1 MVCYH
6 CKLVLLQSFP
16 LIFVSFL
23 YWETIYS
30 FVGDKKLKEV
40 HIKLLLICYLPRF
53 GRASQMEPRAS
64 SIDHF
69 HHLHPYI
76 FKWPCLIKGQEWRWI
91 IIYFHW
97 FSTGILVNGQFSWK
111 WKKKIAQYMIW
122 RISEVNVM
130 LKQLKGSDLPQLL
143 DEVA

>member
-1 MVCYH
+1 MILGTHILSVHSGNNIYTYIIQTYLFFKMSDTNIGFAYMVCYH

-69 HHLHPYI
+69 HHLYPYI
-76 FKWPCLIKGQEWRWI
+76 YLNEHINQRPRMKMDHYLLSLILHGYLGQWSI
-91 IIYFHW
+91 
-97 FSTGILVNGQFSWK
+97 
-111 WKKKIAQYMIW
+111 
-122 RISEVNVM
+122 
-130 LKQLKGSDLPQLL
+130 
-143 DEVA
+143 

>member
-1 MVCYH
+1 MSDTNIGFSYMVCYH

-30 FVGDKKLKEV
+30 LVGDKKLKEV

-76 FKWPCLIKGQEWRWI
+76 YI
-91 IIYFHW
+91 
-97 FSTGILVNGQFSWK
+97 
-111 WKKKIAQYMIW
+111 
-122 RISEVNVM
+122 
-130 LKQLKGSDLPQLL
+130 
-143 DEVA
+143 